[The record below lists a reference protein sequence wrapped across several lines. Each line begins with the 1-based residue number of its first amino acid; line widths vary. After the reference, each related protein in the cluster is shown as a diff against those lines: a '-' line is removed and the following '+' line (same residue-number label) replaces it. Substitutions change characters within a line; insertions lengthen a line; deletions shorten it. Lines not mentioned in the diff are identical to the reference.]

1 MNRFKIKGLS
11 YGSFREATSEAKLQ
25 RTTTM
30 ADSLDKLVYSFV
42 MEDVLKGFFIHVPP
56 GYVACVYDL
65 GQGVL
70 KRVYMPGLHLKIPF
84 WQKARL
90 FNTQTL
96 EYAISRDVNAE
107 DPKVMGDEPVRV
119 ITADGYPIVIEG
131 TVLLRLDVQQI
142 PVIWQQIGEDFV
154 AKIVRPTI
162 RSRMRMLASRYSKL
176 EITSTKRD
184 AVEVDAKNELARI
197 FYPRGIIVENVL
209 LSEVRDG

>member
-1 MNRFKIKGLS
+1 MV
-11 YGSFREATSEAKLQ
+11 
-25 RTTTM
+25 
-30 ADSLDKLVYSFV
+30 DSLDKLVYSFV

-96 EYAISRDVNAE
+96 EYSIFRDFDAT
-107 DPKVMGDEPVRV
+107 DAQAMGDEPIRAT
-119 ITADGYPIVIEG
+119 TADGRPIVIEG
-131 TVLLRLDVQQI
+131 TVLLRLDIQQI
-142 PVIWQQIGEDFV
+142 PMIWQQIGEDFV

-162 RSRMRMLASRYSKL
+162 QSRMRMIASRYQRQ
-176 EITSTKRD
+176 EVVSTKRD
-184 AVEVDAKNELARI
+184 VVEVDAKNELARI

-209 LSEVRDG
+209 LSEVKDG